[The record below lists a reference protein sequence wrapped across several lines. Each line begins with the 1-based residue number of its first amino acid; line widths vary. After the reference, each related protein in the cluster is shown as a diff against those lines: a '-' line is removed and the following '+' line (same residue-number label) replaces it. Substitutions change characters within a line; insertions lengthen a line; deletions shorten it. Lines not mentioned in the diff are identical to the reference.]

1 METKVQKPKKA
12 KKEKK
17 EEVVQPQTPKWEIK
31 DRQYYVKGLGS
42 PLTYVLQSKSTRKKP
57 LLWFD
62 EEKGVNRE
70 MRYASN
76 QNSIFMDEQDS
87 NAILEHI
94 IFEDGVLYVPKT
106 NQPLQKLLSL
116 YHPKKGRV
124 YEEKDHVADAKD
136 QLVSIETE
144 MEALN
149 TAMSLE
155 IEQAE
160 AILRVELGSQVS
172 TMSSS
177 EIKRDL
183 YVFAKRNPVLFLELV
198 GDDNVVLRNLAIK
211 AREMGVIKLSQDQR
225 SFTWGS
231 NDRKLMEVPFDENPY
246 SAFAAWLKTDEGVE
260 VYKSIQKRVN

>member
-1 METKVQKPKKA
+1 MA
-12 KKEKK
+12 KKKK
-17 EEVVQPQTPKWEIK
+17 EVEVVETQHPKWEIK
-31 DRQYYVKGLGS
+31 DRQYYLKGLGS

-57 LLWFD
+57 MLWFD
-62 EEKGVNRE
+62 EEKGINRE
-70 MRYASN
+70 MRYSSN
-76 QNSIFMDEQDS
+76 QNSIFMDEQDN

-94 IFEDGVLYVPKT
+94 IFEDGVLFVPKT

-116 YHPKKGRV
+116 YHPKKGYV
-124 YEEKDHVADAKD
+124 YEEKDEVAEAKE

-149 TAMSLE
+149 TAISID

-172 TMSSS
+172 NMSSS

-183 YVFAKRNPVLFLELV
+183 YLFAKRNPVLFLNLV
-198 GDDNVVLRNLAIK
+198 KDDNVGLRNTAIK
-211 AREMGVIKLSQDQR
+211 AVELGVIKLSQDQR
-225 SFTWGS
+225 SFSWAS

-246 SAFAAWLKTDEGVE
+246 SAFAA
-260 VYKSIQKRVN
+260 

>member
-116 YHPKKGRV
+116 YHPRKGYV
-124 YEEKDHVADAKD
+124 YEEKDEVAEAKEE
-136 QLVSIETE
+136 LVSIETE

-149 TAMSLE
+149 KAISIE
-155 IEQAE
+155 IDQAE
-160 AILRVELGSQVS
+160 AILRV
-172 TMSSS
+172 
-177 EIKRDL
+177 
-183 YVFAKRNPVLFLELV
+183 
-198 GDDNVVLRNLAIK
+198 
-211 AREMGVIKLSQDQR
+211 
-225 SFTWGS
+225 
-231 NDRKLMEVPFDENPY
+231 
-246 SAFAAWLKTDEGVE
+246 
-260 VYKSIQKRVN
+260 

>member
-1 METKVQKPKKA
+1 METKVQKPKKS
-12 KKEKK
+12 KKTV
-17 EEVVQPQTPKWEIK
+17 EETVETSTPKWEMK
-31 DRQYYVKGLGS
+31 DRQYYLRGLGS
-42 PLTYVLQSKSTRKKP
+42 PLTYVLQSKSTRRKP

-62 EEKGVNRE
+62 KEKNENRE

-94 IFEDGVLYVPKT
+94 IFEDGVLFVPKT

>member
-1 METKVQKPKKA
+1 MA
-12 KKEKK
+12 KKKK
-17 EEVVQPQTPKWEIK
+17 EVEVVETQHPTWEIK
-31 DRQYYVKGLGS
+31 DRQYYLKGLGS

-57 LLWFD
+57 MLWFD
-62 EEKGVNRE
+62 EEKGINRE
-70 MRYASN
+70 MRYSSN

-94 IFEDGVLYVPKT
+94 IFEEGVLFVPRT

-116 YHPKKGRV
+116 YHPKKGYV
-124 YEEKDHVADAKD
+124 YEEKDEVAEAKE
-136 QLVSIETE
+136 QLISIETE

-149 TAMSLE
+149 TAVSID

-172 TMSSS
+172 NMSSS

-183 YVFAKRNPVLFLELV
+183 YLLARKNPVLFLNLV
-198 GDDNVVLRNLAIK
+198 KDDNVGLRNTAIK
-211 AREMGVIKLSQDQR
+211 AVELGVIKLSQDQK
-225 SFTWGS
+225 SFSWAS

-260 VYKSIQKRVN
+260 VYKSIQKKIN

>member
-1 METKVQKPKKA
+1 MA
-12 KKEKK
+12 KKKK
-17 EEVVQPQTPKWEIK
+17 EVEVVETQHPKWEIK
-31 DRQYYVKGLGS
+31 DRQYYLKGLGS

-57 LLWFD
+57 MLWFD
-62 EEKGVNRE
+62 EEKGINRE
-70 MRYASN
+70 MRYSSN
-76 QNSIFMDEQDS
+76 QNSIFMDEQDN

-94 IFEDGVLYVPKT
+94 IFEDGVLFVPKT

-116 YHPKKGRV
+116 YHPKKGYV
-124 YEEKDHVADAKD
+124 YEEKDEVAEAKE

-149 TAMSLE
+149 TAISID

-172 TMSSS
+172 NMSSS

-183 YVFAKRNPVLFLELV
+183 YLFAKRNPVLFLNLV
-198 GDDNVVLRNLAIK
+198 KDDNVGLRNTAIK
-211 AREMGVIKLSQDQR
+211 AVELGVIKLSQDQR
-225 SFTWGS
+225 SFSWAS

-260 VYKSIQKRVN
+260 VYKSIQKKIN

>member
-1 METKVQKPKKA
+1 METKVKKTV
-12 KKEKK
+12 
-17 EEVVQPQTPKWEIK
+17 EETVETSTPKWEMK
-31 DRQYYVKGLGS
+31 DRQYYLRGLGS
-42 PLTYVLQSKSTRKKP
+42 PLTYVLQSKSTRRKP

-62 EEKGVNRE
+62 KEKNENRE

-94 IFEDGVLYVPKT
+94 IFEDGVLFVPKT